1 MLHDMSLNRDYE
13 RRTQRS
19 EMIHP
24 TGKEMWDALAEA
36 TSRFYSTPETDKIV
50 ADIMKASADLAIGGK
65 EGDGSM
71 KTFGEWVSYTVF
83 DESSPLSESFRPFPK
98 VPRLLRDVT
107 ITEKIDGT
115 NASVRVY
122 PDGTVRAG
130 SRTRWITPED
140 DNFGFA
146 AWVRDHAEEL
156 RGLGE
161 GHHFGEWWGRGI
173 QRGYGLNERRF
184 SLFNVSRW
192 NADTPPPACCHI
204 VPVLYKDL
212 PFDALHGALECLFPS
227 GSSYAA
233 PGFSRPEG
241 VMVYHSAA
249 RQYFKYTFDGDG
261 HKGGARG

>member
-1 MLHDMSLNRDYE
+1 MTIKPSG
-13 RRTQRS
+13 S
-19 EMIHP
+19 ELWGDLI
-24 TGKEMWDALAEA
+24 KASSRLYYADEVDKLAERIRRA
-36 TSRFYSTPETDKIV
+36 RAEMVINGKGGDE
-50 ADIMKASADLAIGGK
+50 LAR
-65 EGDGSM
+65 
-71 KTFGEWVSYTVF
+71 TFAEASYTVF
-83 DESSPLSESFRPFPK
+83 DESSKIDEAFQPFPK
-98 VPRLLRDVT
+98 VPRLLRNVT
-107 ITEKIDGT
+107 VTEKIDGT

-122 PDGTVRAG
+122 ADGTVRAG

-173 QRGYGLNERRF
+173 QRGYGLKERRF

-192 NADTPPPACCHI
+192 NADNPPPSCCHV
-204 VPVLYKDL
+204 VPVIYENLPLEDL
-212 PFDALHGALECLFPS
+212 PAALENLFAC
-227 GSSYAA
+227 GRSYAS
-233 PGFSRPEG
+233 PGFPRPEG

-261 HKGGARG
+261 HKGAK

>member
-1 MLHDMSLNRDYE
+1 MTIKPDGQELWNNLQSMADRIFVASNPPSNKL
-13 RRTQRS
+13 
-19 EMIHP
+19 
-24 TGKEMWDALAEA
+24 
-36 TSRFYSTPETDKIV
+36 V
-50 ADIMKASADLAIGGK
+50 ADILKAQAEMAISGK
-65 EGDGSM
+65 GGDGSM
-71 KTFGEWVSYTVF
+71 KTFGEWKYMVF
-83 DESSPLSESFRPFPK
+83 DESSQIDEAFQPFPK
-98 VPRLLRDVT
+98 VPRLLRNVT
-107 ITEKIDGT
+107 VTEKIDGT

-192 NADTPPPACCHI
+192 NADTPPPACCHV
-204 VPVLYKDL
+204 VPVIYENL
-212 PFDALHGALECLFPS
+212 PFEDISIALENALVH
-227 GSSYAA
+227 GSFAA
-233 PGFSRPEG
+233 PGFMKVEG
-241 VMVYHSAA
+241 IMVYHSAA
-249 RQYFKYTFDGDG
+249 RQYFKYTLDGDG
-261 HKGGARG
+261 HKGAK